1 MASSRVESLELYL
14 LPDGLRFLYKLSQ
27 QSKNIHF
34 EYWDVYLNLHSLLL
48 GPSPKQVET
57 VQLPDCR
64 TVPGKKL
71 FLLGLQAPKQEKGS
85 STALYQYQ
93 YQYQCTITLYLQ
105 SRIVINHV
113 SDTYSISEYA
123 YWTLDRI
130 VSLKT

>member
-1 MASSRVESLELYL
+1 MEEQKPQHNITKIMIIILMIIKLASSRVESLELYL

-27 QSKNIHF
+27 QSENIHL

-64 TVPGKKL
+64 TVPNKKL

-93 YQYQCTITLYLQ
+93 YQYQCTIFT
-105 SRIVINHV
+105 V
-113 SDTYSISEYA
+113 SKCG
-123 YWTLDRI
+123 LP
-130 VSLKT
+130 